1 MGPIE
6 KVCFEAENNRKQK
19 SNIEVDKISPRVQLF
34 IDKCE
39 RIIKILKDD
48 KLLEEERAKYKNN
61 KIIKLANSLRN
72 IKKRFYT

>member
-6 KVCFEAENNRKQK
+6 KVCFEAEINRKQK
-19 SNIEVDKISPRVQLF
+19 TITDGDKISPRVQLF

-48 KLLEEERAKYKNN
+48 SLLEEERAKYLN
-61 KIIKLANSLRN
+61 
-72 IKKRFYT
+72 

>member
-19 SNIEVDKISPRVQLF
+19 TIIEVDKISPRVQLF
-34 IDKCE
+34 ISKCE

-48 KLLEEERAKYKNN
+48 KLLEEERAKY
-61 KIIKLANSLRN
+61 LD
-72 IKKRFYT
+72 